1 MVLVLFLILFWSGML
16 YMCDKIIDVR
26 VVFIKKYIFIV
37 CVIVFLLV
45 IWVIVFGVFIVLS
58 SLVIFDFFIKWLML
72 FIKFI
77 FKLKFLSFKIID
89 FKGLFNGFFLLCL
102 LFFNRGVD

>member
-1 MVLVLFLILFWSGML
+1 MVLVLFLILFGSGML

-26 VVFIKKYIFIV
+26 VVFIKKCVFIV

-45 IWVIVFGVFIVLS
+45 IWVIVFGVYIVLS

-77 FKLKFLSFKIID
+77 FKWKFLSFKIID
-89 FKGLFNGFFLLCL
+89 FKELFNGLFLIM
-102 LFFNRGVD
+102 FIVF